1 MSDAKSDATESET
14 APTAAAS
21 GKKSHFK
28 RFWWAYLL
36 AFLVIAT
43 VIVVPSV

>member
-1 MSDAKSDATESET
+1 MSDMKPDATKT
-14 APTAAAS
+14 APMAAPRM
-21 GKKSHFK
+21 KRHFK

-43 VIVVPSV
+43 VVIVPSV